1 MARIAETLGV
11 EGVRKA
17 LRLCIKNFGIIRAS
31 MRRIESILKISE
43 QGVSRPFLCKD
54 ENGGVRWC
62 KGSHTG
68 FRSLVSEWICGR
80 LASEI
85 NLPIPEFEIF
95 SLDRRDFSAWSGSQN
110 SDVPD
115 LVTEANQFVF
125 GSLNVENCKDVFD
138 SAVELAHIDKKTLAR
153 IYWFDELIHNTD
165 RTDFNSNL
173 LVNGEVYIIDHNNAF
188 DPAFDATAFADEHI
202 LRGYRDAIPSDEVHA
217 LRARVR
223 DLARGEFL
231 ECTWNEMPDGWVD
244 VGETVLPIDSIRR
257 VLLEGHNG

>member
-1 MARIAETLGV
+1 M
-11 EGVRKA
+11 K
-17 LRLCIKNFGIIRAS
+17 
-31 MRRIESILKISE
+31 RIESILKISE
-43 QGVSRPFLCKD
+43 QGVSRPFLCRD
-54 ENGGVRWC
+54 ENGAIRWC

-80 LASEI
+80 LAREI
-85 NLPIPEFEIF
+85 GLPIPDFDIF
-95 SLDRRDFSAWSGSQN
+95 SLDCGDFNAWSGLQN
-110 SDVPD
+110 AVVPD

-173 LVNGEVYIIDHNNAF
+173 LVNGDVYIIDHNNAF
-188 DPAFDATAFADEHI
+188 DPEFKAAAFADEHI
-202 LRGYRDAIPSDEVHA
+202 LRGCRNAISIDEVHA
-217 LRARVR
+217 LRTRVR

-231 ECTWNEMPDGWVD
+231 ESAWNEMPAVWID
-244 VGETVLPIDSIRR
+244 VGETVLSLDSIRR
-257 VLLEGHNG
+257 VILEGRNG